1 MDLNGGSFFDFSKIA
16 IAMMFCVV
24 VVTIGAIIIV
34 KMLKASKTSAI
45 NQQLTEYN
53 SYKELANELKETNK
67 EMRKE
72 LVDLTEKVSSI
83 EKMLKEVE

>member
-1 MDLNGGSFFDFSKIA
+1 MSFNGGSFLDVSKIA
-16 IAMMFCVV
+16 LAMMVCVV
-24 VVTIGAIIIV
+24 VITIGAITIV
-34 KMLKASKTSAI
+34 GMLKGSKTSAT

-72 LVDLTEKVSSI
+72 LVELTEKVSSI

>member
-1 MDLNGGSFFDFSKIA
+1 MGFNGVNFLDVSKIA
-16 IAMMFCVV
+16 IAIMVCVV
-24 VVTIGAIIIV
+24 VITIGAIIIV
-34 KMLKASKTSAI
+34 WILKASKTSVT
-45 NQQLTEYN
+45 NQQLLEYN

-83 EKMLKEVE
+83 EKILKEVE